1 MTRFLRVL
9 LIGLALL
16 LMGAR
21 DLPRPCI
28 GDGQGNPCAVDRCQ
42 CTSLCSCR
50 STCGPEDSGQAEQ
63 PEAAPPS
70 EHASCHMQGA
80 DGQAGSATHFSL
92 PEPPAPA
99 LMASEISLCLPGGRT
114 PGEIASDAFDSRSL
128 SQPEP
133 PPRRHV

>member
-1 MTRFLRVL
+1 MTPLLRFL

-28 GDGQGNPCAVDRCQ
+28 GDGQGNPCAVERCQ
-42 CTSLCSCR
+42 CTALCSCR
-50 STCGPEDSGQAEQ
+50 SSCGPEDAGKAA
-63 PEAAPPS
+63 EAAPPS

-80 DGQAGSATHFSL
+80 DGEGGSATHFSL

-99 LMASEISLCLPGGRT
+99 LMASAITLCLTCGRS
-114 PGEIASDAFDSRSL
+114 PGEIACEAFDSRSL